1 MKGLIYIAVVASV
14 QASHFGHQSLHRRAT
29 GSHNCKTH
37 TVQDGDSC
45 VSIGRSSVATWAQLL
60 SWNSDINSECS
71 NLDDLSGKDIC
82 VSNPSGDY
90 AIPATS
96 SSASSGATGSQSI
109 ITTTAPVPSPIVS
122 GTNKKCAKYYQIRKD
137 ETCDTVTE
145 KTGISKS
152 AFMFL
157 NPELTET
164 YTNLQKDVYYCVQA
178 VGDITTYLGHAG
190 ISMTSV
196 PSSACRPDFAGAL
209 KNNSIPAIPLA
220 KDTRKDCY
228 DYIWI
233 NNITDNALADCWT
246 MAMTID
252 VPKEDFIMW
261 NPSLEKNA
269 TGYNYPCTLQSS
281 SSYCVQLFKPTNTQT
296 TRVQSPSS
304 VAASSTQGP
313 KFTTHA

>member
-1 MKGLIYIAVVASV
+1 
-14 QASHFGHQSLHRRAT
+14 
-29 GSHNCKTH
+29 
-37 TVQDGDSC
+37 
-45 VSIGRSSVATWAQLL
+45 
-60 SWNSDINSECS
+60 
-71 NLDDLSGKDIC
+71 
-82 VSNPSGDY
+82 NPSGDY

-109 ITTTAPVPSPIVS
+109 ITTIAPVPSPIVS
-122 GTNKKCAKYYQIRKD
+122 GTNTKCAKYYQIGKD

-145 KTGISKS
+145 KTGISRS
-152 AFMFL
+152 DFMFV

-164 YTNLQKDVYYCVQA
+164 CTNLQKDVYYCLQA
-178 VGDITTYLGHAG
+178 VGDITTYSGHAG
-190 ISMTSV
+190 STSDRFSKVSMTSV
-196 PSSACRPDFAGAL
+196 PSSASRPDFAGAL

-228 DYIWI
+228 DYIWM

-252 VPKEDFIMW
+252 VPKEDFIIW

-281 SSYCVQLFKPTNTQT
+281 SSYCVQLSKPTNTQT

-304 VAASSTQGP
+304 VAASSTQSP
-313 KFTTHA
+313 KSTTHA

>member
-1 MKGLIYIAVVASV
+1 MKGLVYFAVVVSV

-29 GSHNCKTH
+29 GSHNYKTY

-45 VSIGRSSVATWAQLL
+45 AQLL

-71 NLDDLSGKDIC
+71 NLGDLSGKDIC

-109 ITTTAPVPSPIVS
+109 ITTTAPLPSPIVS
-122 GTNKKCAKYYQIRKD
+122 GTNTKCAKYYQIGKD
-137 ETCDTVTE
+137 ETCDTVIE
-145 KTGISKS
+145 KTGISRS
-152 AFMFL
+152 DFMFL

-164 YTNLQKDVYYCVQA
+164 CTNLQKDVYYYVK
-178 VGDITTYLGHAG
+178 V
-190 ISMTSV
+190 SMTSV
-196 PSSACRPDFAGAL
+196 PSSASRPDFAGAL

-228 DYIWI
+228 DYIWM

-281 SSYCVQLFKPTNTQT
+281 SSYCVQLSKPTNAQT

-304 VAASSTQGP
+304 VAASST
-313 KFTTHA
+313 